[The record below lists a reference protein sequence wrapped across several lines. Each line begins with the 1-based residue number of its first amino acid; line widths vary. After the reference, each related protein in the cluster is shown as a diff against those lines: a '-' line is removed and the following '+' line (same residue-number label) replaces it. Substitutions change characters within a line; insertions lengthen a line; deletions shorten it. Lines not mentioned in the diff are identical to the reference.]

1 MAKKVIP
8 LGLVLLGVH
17 LTAVFYSLY
26 WNIRWIDIPIHFSG
40 GVLIGLMFLW
50 LVDMYPRQFRLP
62 GNFWAR
68 ALLIVS
74 FGALW
79 GVIWEFTE
87 FTYDLTVIGYG
98 LKLAQQGVADTM
110 GDLFFD
116 IVGTFAVATFQKLIY
131 NEKDQNG

>member
-26 WNIRWIDIPIHFSG
+26 WGVRWIDIPIHFSG
-40 GVLIGLMFLW
+40 GVLIGLVFLW
-50 LVDMYPRQFRLP
+50 LVEMYPGQFKLP

-68 ALLIVS
+68 ALLIIS
-74 FGALW
+74 FGALM
-79 GVIWEFTE
+79 GVVWEFTE
-87 FTYDLTVIGYG
+87 FTYDLFVVGHG
-98 LKLAQQGVADTM
+98 LRSAQQGVADTM

-116 IVGTFAVATFQKLIY
+116 IIGTFTVATFQKLIY
-131 NEKDQNG
+131 NEKD